1 MRTIGQELSV
11 SVAAQIARK
20 RPFALVLFRW
30 EVQLFALRESGG
42 WESPE

>member
-1 MRTIGQELSV
+1 MIPTGTASADGLLHSAQEQSV

-30 EVQLFALRESGG
+30 EARAK
-42 WESPE
+42 